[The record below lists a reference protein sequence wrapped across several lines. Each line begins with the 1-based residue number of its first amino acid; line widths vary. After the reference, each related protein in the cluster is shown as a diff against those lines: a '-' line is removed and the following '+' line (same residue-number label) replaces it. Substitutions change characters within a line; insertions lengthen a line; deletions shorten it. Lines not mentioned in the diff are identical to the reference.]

1 MNPMFFIPFD
11 INDIPVVKQKF
22 YKARLVENAPKYKN
36 VRVVKRYSGH
46 LR

>member
-1 MNPMFFIPFD
+1 MNPLFFIPFD

-22 YKARLVENAPKYKN
+22 YKVKP
-36 VRVVKRYSGH
+36 VVKKAKVVHIAKRYSGY

>member
-1 MNPMFFIPFD
+1 MNPLFFIPFD

-22 YKARLVENAPKYKN
+22 HKVKRVDKAPKYKS
-36 VRVVKRYSGH
+36 VPVAKRYNGY

>member
-1 MNPMFFIPFD
+1 MNPLFFIPFN

-22 YKARLVENAPKYKN
+22 YKVRPVVKAPKA
-36 VRVVKRYSGH
+36 VCIAKRYNGY

>member
-1 MNPMFFIPFD
+1 MNPLFFIPFD

-22 YKARLVENAPKYKN
+22 YKVKPLKEKKAKSVQIA
-36 VRVVKRYSGH
+36 KRYNGY

>member
-1 MNPMFFIPFD
+1 MNPLFFIPFD

-22 YKARLVENAPKYKN
+22 YKVRQVEKAPKYKN
-36 VRVVKRYSGH
+36 VCVAKRYNGY

>member
-1 MNPMFFIPFD
+1 MNPLFFIPFD

-22 YKARLVENAPKYKN
+22 YKVKPMAKAPKYKS
-36 VRVVKRYSGH
+36 VQIAKRYNGY